1 MKSKIDS
8 SLKDLLKKIFGFDNF
23 KGDQEAIIKNVLAGK
38 DTFVIMPTGG
48 GKSMCYQLPA
58 LMSKGTAIIVSP
70 LISLM
75 KNQVDAM
82 RNFGADKGIAHFLNS
97 SLAKLEIAQVK
108 KIYSKAKPN
117 FCMLPPNLL
126 QK

>member
-23 KGDQEAIIKNVLAGK
+23 KGDQEAIIKNVLDGK

-82 RNFGADKGIAHFLNS
+82 RNFGANKGIAHFLILRS
-97 SLAKLEIAQVK
+97 AKRR
-108 KIYSKAKPN
+108 
-117 FCMLPPNLL
+117 
-126 QK
+126 